1 MPLASLLISSLPDLP
16 ILPSAFFI
24 SFFFH
29 SFRHFFWSFLSWVS
43 SSAVQPFF
51 LFLLQFFLLLRLVP
65 SFYPSEQAGE
75 TGGWAA
81 EGRRDGD

>member
-1 MPLASLLISSLPDLP
+1 VG
-16 ILPSAFFI
+16 
-24 SFFFH
+24 FFF
-29 SFRHFFWSFLSWVS
+29 S
-43 SSAVQPFF
+43 SSA
-51 LFLLQFFLLLRLVP
+51 LLSISSSIFLLLRLVP